1 MALHIVTGSGAP
13 ATTPTAVGQH
23 YIDTVGG
30 VSYISVGTTSSADWE
45 TSDASAA
52 IAAHVAA
59 GDPHTQY
66 AETANNLSDLAN
78 AGTARTNLG
87 LGTAA
92 TQASSAFDAAGAAT
106 SAQAF
111 AIQRSNHTGTQLAA
125 TISDFAAAAD
135 AAVLP
140 TGGTTGQVLAKA
152 SGTDFDVVW
161 NAAGSGSGDV
171 VGPAS
176 STDNAITRFDGTT
189 GKLVQNSAAK
199 VEDSG
204 VIIAGDG
211 SAATPAYGFA
221 SEPGNDTG
229 MYWVGAGQIG
239 WTSQGVHAMQL
250 DAGGDLTIVG
260 NITAANYPPTGST
273 DTFAGYD
280 GSGNLNPIPGWAVSS
295 LSGMQVGLQYAP
307 AGGSGGVLAHNLALN
322 VEPTANSPDRAS
334 NALYINMNFDT
345 ASSGFTYGTNG
356 NAGRLLDLGFGHSG
370 TGDIGEIN
378 FIQNYFSVGN
388 GTDPISVRGISYS
401 YGFGSVNANV
411 TIDGPIQGYGFQPSV
426 NASATIDSSVN
437 ITAFYDA
444 STFAT
449 GVNSYIS
456 YNASP
461 TLTSVANNSNYT
473 GLNMNPNITTF
484 TGNAGANMLA
494 VSGQFGTLN
503 SGSINCLNASPNVTL
518 NKGYVSGVNVNM
530 TSVTNYAGVQSS
542 IVVQDITY
550 TFTLAGNNNAY
561 TIEYVDDVVA
571 GSESFVIAGNDVT
584 VHIESGVSTA
594 TQVAAASA
602 ANLGFAGA
610 VTTTI
615 TGTASNAQVTFAQ
628 TNFAGGI
635 DPGRTEAANF
645 RGDVVIDGGLSFS
658 GGLSIGAL
666 NAFGTSTMVS
676 GSGNPTSIHTLI
688 TAPTVAANATLTL
701 ADTLGVNTAMLLT
714 VGANASVTT
723 GFLGLQALGLPAVV
737 SMDTGSTIDHVGG
750 AVFAISLDGAA
761 AGGTI
766 AEVDLCSALAIPNGV
781 TTITELRGYFFDLP
795 FGDVGTTI
803 WGLYAKPASAINYMA
818 GSCVVGTSDTPSNA
832 SVGIELNATDK
843 AVLTSRMTTTQK
855 NALTAVAGMVVFD
868 TTLNQLSY
876 YDGSAWVNI

>member
-1 MALHIVTGSGAP
+1 
-13 ATTPTAVGQH
+13 
-23 YIDTVGG
+23 
-30 VSYISVGTTSSADWE
+30 
-45 TSDASAA
+45 
-52 IAAHVAA
+52 
-59 GDPHTQY
+59 
-66 AETANNLSDLAN
+66 
-78 AGTARTNLG
+78 
-87 LGTAA
+87 
-92 TQASSAFDAAGAAT
+92 
-106 SAQAF
+106 
-111 AIQRSNHTGTQLAA
+111 
-125 TISDFAAAAD
+125 
-135 AAVLP
+135 
-140 TGGTTGQVLAKA
+140 
-152 SGTDFDVVW
+152 
-161 NAAGSGSGDV
+161 
-171 VGPAS
+171 
-176 STDNAITRFDGTT
+176 
-189 GKLVQNSAAK
+189 
-199 VEDSG
+199 
-204 VIIAGDG
+204 
-211 SAATPAYGFA
+211 
-221 SEPGNDTG
+221 
-229 MYWVGAGQIG
+229 
-239 WTSQGVHAMQL
+239 MQL
-250 DAGGDLTIVG
+250 DAGGDLTLVG
-260 NITAANYPPTGST
+260 NLAAANYPLTGT
-273 DTFAGYD
+273 ANTFSGYD
-280 GSGNLNPIPGWAVSS
+280 NSGVSYSIPGWNTSTLYGAS
-295 LSGMQVGLQYAP
+295 VGQTYAP
-307 AGGSGGVLAHNLALN
+307 AGGSGGMEHHTFSLN
-322 VEPTANSPDRAS
+322 VNPTANSPDRQS
-334 NALYINMNFDT
+334 TLMGLGLNLDQ
-345 ASSGFTYGTNG
+345 ASSGFTFGTNG
-356 NAGRLLDLGFGHSG
+356 NAARIFNLGIYHTG
-370 TGDIGEIN
+370 TGNSGEVN
-378 FIQNYFSVGN
+378 FTNQYFNLGN
-388 GTDPISVRGISYS
+388 GTDPISVRGIAYC
-401 YGFGSVNANV
+401 YGFGNVNANV
-411 TIDGPIQGYGFQPSV
+411 TINGPIQGYGFQPAFDA
-426 NASATIDSSVN
+426 ASTIDSSVN

-444 STFAT
+444 SNFAT
-449 GVNSYIS
+449 AVNSYIS

-461 TLTSVANNSNYT
+461 TLSSIANNMNYT
-473 GLNMNPNITTF
+473 GLNMNPTVTTF

-503 SGSINCLNASPNVTL
+503 SGSINCLNANPSVTL

-550 TFTLAGNNNAY
+550 TFTLAGNNNTY

-594 TQVAAASA
+594 TQVAAAAA

-645 RGDVVIDGGLSFS
+645 QGDVFIDGGLSFS

-750 AVFAISLDGAA
+750 AVFAISLDGSA

-818 GSCVVGTSDTPSNA
+818 GSCVVGTSDTPTNA